1 MICNFFRSDDFTV
14 LQIYSIL
21 LYSIVKTLLSSPLQ
35 PQSDTKDKKVPDKK
49 ATLMTGWNL

>member
-1 MICNFFRSDDFTV
+1 MICNCFRCDDFTV

-35 PQSDTKDKKVPDKK
+35 PQSDIKDKKVPDKK
-49 ATLMTGWNL
+49 ATLMTG